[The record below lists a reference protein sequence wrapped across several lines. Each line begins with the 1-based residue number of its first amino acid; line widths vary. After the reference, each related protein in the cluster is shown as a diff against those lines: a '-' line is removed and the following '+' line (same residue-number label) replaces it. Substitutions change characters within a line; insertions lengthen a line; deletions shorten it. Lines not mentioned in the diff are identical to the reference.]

1 MSKKNRNKSGN
12 SGVTIHRPKTQS
24 DFLKLNR
31 KLNAKRYVAIDLLKP
46 GRVRDISLAV
56 GDAANAGAQ
65 DMANGMGCGAWSNGP
80 LNRVAWSFDEHDNTV
95 QSVTGEDGKQLGLGY
110 VRWGAGNNIP
120 SVIPPLA
127 ISSPYTAAP
136 LRYIADLISG
146 LGVRLMYRF
155 PDGELVLY
163 KDAGEIL
170 RNKVE
175 VLEAEEGFNDNENQG
190 DPSLQVNILGE
201 AEPKKGSKSL
211 KRAKEALANWE
222 RVWYGYDEEDTMGDA
237 EHVPGAKEFL
247 EGNNLDLHLSQCMQ
261 DHTCLD
267 IHFPTIGLQRGR
279 RGAWRPKV
287 VQVGMLP
294 SHSTRLEKMNEFR
307 HINHCYFSDRWR
319 TVDIVTRVFGD
330 TESMKVKMYPA
341 AMPQHLLSDLRYIV
355 ESNQRT
361 RIKDRPTWIVCP
373 TFYPSLN
380 KPYYPQ
386 PAWWSVFTSKA
397 FDFSATILYDK
408 YKARENSTSWGKII
422 YISLDY
428 LNMVFGDMGIK
439 GDQEEQDKYIEE
451 LDNNVEQFLQQREN
465 NGKMM
470 RQFMWDGPDGKSH
483 KNVEIVDVA
492 ETTKDAISAGKD
504 ELELATSPIFLA
516 LGIDPRLVGV
526 PMAKSSNG
534 GTAVRE
540 LHLLKQ
546 QQLNIHQR
554 LYLNWLNTAVC
565 AFNGWTDGNAE
576 FHIIQQTLT
585 TLDNSKTGTVETI
598 AGEEA

>member
-1 MSKKNRNKSGN
+1 MTKKRSTTP
-12 SGVTIHRPKTQS
+12 TIHRPKTES
-24 DFLKLNR
+24 EFRNIHNSLLS
-31 KLNAKRYVAIDLLKP
+31 KRYMAIDMLKP
-46 GRVRDISLAV
+46 GRVRDISLAL
-56 GDAANAGAQ
+56 GDAASAAAN
-65 DMANGMGCGAWSNGP
+65 DMAAGMDCGAWSTGP
-80 LNRVAWSFDEHDNTV
+80 LSKVAWSFDGRTDTV
-95 QSVTGEDGKQLGLGY
+95 QGVKDKDGQPMGLGY
-110 VRWGAGNNIP
+110 IKWGAANNIP

-127 ISSPYTAAP
+127 MSSPYTAAP

-155 PDGELVLY
+155 PDGNLVLY

-170 RNKVE
+170 RDRVEELEKKEGVDDPVEQQMLDEGLVAVGGKPSGKVSP
-175 VLEAEEGFNDNENQG
+175 A
-190 DPSLQVNILGE
+190 
-201 AEPKKGSKSL
+201 L
-211 KRAKEALANWE
+211 KRAREALEKWE
-222 RVWYGYDEEDTMGDA
+222 QVWYGTGKEDDED
-237 EHVPGAKEFL
+237 HVPGAKDFL
-247 EGNNLDLHLSQCMQ
+247 ENNNLDLHLSQCMQ

-267 IHFPTIGLQRGR
+267 IHYPTVGLQRGR
-279 RGAWRPKV
+279 KGPWAPKV
-287 VQVGMLP
+287 VEVGMLP
-294 SHSTRLEKMNEFR
+294 SHSTRLEKMNEYR
-307 HINHCYFSDRWR
+307 HINHVYFSDQWR
-319 TVDIVTRVFGD
+319 TLGIGTTTTTTDKDSQKIV
-330 TESMKVKMYPA
+330 MYPA
-341 AMPQHLLSDLRYIV
+341 CMPQHLLSDLRYIV
-355 ESNQRT
+355 KENQRK
-361 RIKDRPTWIVCP
+361 RIKERPTWVVCP

-408 YKARENSTSWGKII
+408 YKQRENNTTWGRII

-428 LNMVFGDMGIK
+428 LNMVFGDMGIE
-439 GDQEEQDKYIEE
+439 GDKEKQDEYIEE
-451 LDNNVEQFLQQREN
+451 LDNSIEQFLQQREN
-465 NGKMM
+465 TGKTM
-470 RQFMWDGPDGKSH
+470 RQFMWDGPDGKTH
-483 KNVEIVDVA
+483 KNVEIVDVTEA
-492 ETTKDAISAGKD
+492 KKDAVQAGKD

-554 LYLNWLNTAVC
+554 LYLNWINTAVC

-576 FHIIQQTLT
+576 FHIVQQTLT